1 MPGPDHS
8 LPLPLPR
15 TAGRLVLRLG
25 LALATFGWGISF
37 AFTFAH
43 WDTAVYH
50 LHSMGARE
58 LSYQPM
64 MDYWLRMASVVFGCI
79 GVAAA
84 LACWKPE
91 SYRGLIHLLPWFHF
105 FTGTVLLVAAIR
117 NELTPRTH
125 TTFVLDI
132 TFCFLTALLIQL
144 PLWRAGRAQS
154 KLDAGVPAE

>member
-1 MPGPDHS
+1 MPNPEQ
-8 LPLPLPR
+8 PLPPPG

-25 LALATFGWGISF
+25 LAVAAFGWGISF
-37 AFTFAH
+37 AFTFAG

-50 LHSMGARE
+50 LHAMGARE
-58 LSYQPM
+58 LHYQPM

-79 GVAAA
+79 GLAAA

-91 SYRGLIHLLPWFHF
+91 QYRGLIHLFPLFHAF
-105 FTGTVLLVAAIR
+105 VGLVLMVAALR

-125 TTFVLDI
+125 TTFLLDI
-132 TFCFLTALLIQL
+132 TFCFLTALLIQV

-154 KLDAGVPAE
+154 MLDAGVSAE